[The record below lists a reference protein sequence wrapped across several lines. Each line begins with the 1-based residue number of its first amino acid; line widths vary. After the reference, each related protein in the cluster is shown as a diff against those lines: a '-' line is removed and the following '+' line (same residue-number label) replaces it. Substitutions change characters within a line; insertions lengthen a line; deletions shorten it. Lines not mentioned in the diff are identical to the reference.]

1 MNSIQIR
8 NATIKDLNSI
18 YEIEQISFPP
28 GEAASLSQ
36 FEQRLQ
42 VFPNHFWLLEL
53 NNKVIGHING
63 IVSNSDRIYDD
74 MFKYTEL
81 HDENGQ
87 WQSIFGIAV
96 LPEHRNNGYAGMLIN
111 RLIEASTQ
119 QNRKGI
125 ILTCKAP
132 LIAYYTKFGFINIGL
147 SDSKQGGQTWYDM
160 KLELSY

>member
-1 MNSIQIR
+1 MPDSR
-8 NATIKDLNSI
+8 
-18 YEIEQISFPP
+18 Y
-28 GEAASLSQ
+28 
-36 FEQRLQ
+36 
-42 VFPNHFWLLEL
+42 
-53 NNKVIGHING
+53 
-63 IVSNSDRIYDD
+63 SDRIYDD

-132 LIAYYTKFGFINIGL
+132 LIAYYTKFGFIDIGL